1 MNINGRDCDSYQV
14 TVTGPS
20 GHKQG
25 WKLEFMLLI
34 GRTLAVLINP
44 IPVTH
49 LLDQSK
55 PVLEHRNCSSG
66 NQFDTYLTKIGLKDG
81 EEDLYSYFWA

>member
-55 PVLEHRNCSSG
+55 PGHEQQGMLIVQR
-66 NQFDTYLTKIGLKDG
+66 G
-81 EEDLYSYFWA
+81 ERIRVNDELSTNLQTCP

>member
-20 GHKQG
+20 GHNQR

-44 IPVTH
+44 IPVFTH

-55 PVLEHRNCSSG
+55 PGHEQQGMLIVHR
-66 NQFDTYLTKIGLKDG
+66 G
-81 EEDLYSYFWA
+81 ERFRVND